1 MIAATNSWV
10 NLAGAQNRTNQAM
23 GSEKKLDG
31 EKVEV
36 HMQPIQDSGQVS
48 QGDSDSFRANTSG
61 CQVAVHA
68 SQFRREAYKAKD
80 ALLPCAARKLAKC
93 RLGTDSCI

>member
-1 MIAATNSWV
+1 MIVATNSRV

-36 HMQPIQDSGQVS
+36 HMQPIQRFRSS
-48 QGDSDSFRANTSG
+48 FSRRLDSFRANTSG

>member
-1 MIAATNSWV
+1 MIAATNSRV

-48 QGDSDSFRANTSG
+48 QGDSDSFRAKHLRVSG
-61 CQVAVHA
+61 CGSCLTVPSGSLQSQRCPAAMCSSKA
-68 SQFRREAYKAKD
+68 SKV
-80 ALLPCAARKLAKC
+80 
-93 RLGTDSCI
+93 